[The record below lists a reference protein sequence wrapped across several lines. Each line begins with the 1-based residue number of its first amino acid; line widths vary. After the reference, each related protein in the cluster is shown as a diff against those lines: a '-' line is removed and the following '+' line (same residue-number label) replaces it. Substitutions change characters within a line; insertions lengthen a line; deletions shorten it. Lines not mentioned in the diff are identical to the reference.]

1 MSGWR
6 VLLIVYREIDVKL
19 PSRWGR
25 KRRFNQVASD
35 NEVIDA
41 VASFRAFPEL
51 AAQLSFGAAKVDA
64 KIVEVNSSV
73 RSLSSQGNGNYWPSP
88 DDTRQELDRLAPSG
102 SYESIFVFWPQN
114 DSRKGTSIPCRG
126 WGLGMGA
133 SDWSNDATYAVVGNA
148 PPWAWQREA
157 PGEVWL
163 HEWLHG
169 VCHQFATKGYAMPAR
184 DADGAELHGYKRSPV
199 AGWTEYYSHLM
210 SGKVLEKGIPVG
222 IPLDAWKK
230 SFV

>member
-6 VLLIVYREIDVKL
+6 ALLIVYREIDVKL
-19 PSRWGR
+19 PSRSGR
-25 KRRFNQVASD
+25 KQRFHQVASD

-64 KIVEVNSSV
+64 KIVEVNPSLRSV
-73 RSLSSQGNGNYWPSP
+73 SPQGDGNYWPSP
-88 DDTRQELDRLAPSG
+88 DDTRQELDHLAPSG

-148 PPWAWQREA
+148 SSWAWQREA
-157 PGEVWL
+157 AGEVWL

-169 VCHQFATKGYAMPAR
+169 VCHHFATKGYAMPAR
-184 DADGAELHGYKRSPV
+184 DADGAELHGYIRSPA
-199 AGWTEYYSHLM
+199 AGWTEYYGHLM
-210 SGKVLEKGIPVG
+210 SGKVWENGMPVG
-222 IPLDAWKK
+222 IPLEAWKTA
-230 SFV
+230 SV